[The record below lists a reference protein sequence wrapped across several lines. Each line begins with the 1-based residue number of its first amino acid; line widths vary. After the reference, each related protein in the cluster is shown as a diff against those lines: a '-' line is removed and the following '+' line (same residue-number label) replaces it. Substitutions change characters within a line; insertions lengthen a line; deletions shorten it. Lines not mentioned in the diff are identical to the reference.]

1 MNNNQKINAF
11 QYVTLIIFPILSI
24 FNGIGFH
31 NIIKISKRDCYI
43 SIILSY
49 LIGLIII
56 GLIIYISN
64 YEKDKNIKEKINILF
79 GSTIGNIINMVINV
93 IISIISI
100 VTIYGICN
108 FVTSQFLSDT
118 PVLIIEIMIGIVIV
132 YNVTRKIEV
141 ITRANTIFLEI
152 ILTLSIISFISLIP
166 KMDKSNLLPILE
178 NGINCPLKGSLYL
191 TLTNIVPT
199 LAILIIPKNN
209 IIDHSKINKYLF
221 ISYTLSYIIILL
233 ISIKTLS
240 ILGINLTK
248 LYEYPEY
255 IVLKK
260 ISLFNF
266 FDKIENIIFI
276 KWILTSFS
284 TLSLLIYYLSNLIK
298 INKNNNIIPLLI
310 TTIIILISTYY
321 FKNNTLFTN
330 FIETKYPYINLTL
343 LIIFIF
349 IALTISIKKRTKGSL

>member
-11 QYVTLIIFPILSI
+11 QYAILIIFPILSI

-31 NIIKISKRDCYI
+31 NIIKISKRDCYF
-43 SIILSY
+43 SIIFSY
-49 LIGLIII
+49 FIGLII
-56 GLIIYISN
+56 LAMIIYISN
-64 YEKDKNIKEKINILF
+64 YEKDKNIHEKINIIF
-79 GSTIGNIINMVINV
+79 GNCIGNIINIVIN
-93 IISIISI
+93 IIIFIISI

-108 FVTSQFLSDT
+108 FVTSQFLSET
-118 PVLIIEIMIGIVIV
+118 PVIIIGIMIGIVIV
-132 YNVTRKIEV
+132 YNITKGIEV
-141 ITRANTIFLEI
+141 ITRANIIFLAI
-152 ILTLSIISFISLIP
+152 ILALSIISFISLITQI
-166 KMDKSNLLPILE
+166 DKSNLKPILE
-178 NGINCPLKGSLYL
+178 NGITPPLKGSIYL

-199 LAILIIPKNN
+199 LAILTIPKNK
-209 IIDHSKINKYLF
+209 IIDYPKINKYLI

-240 ILGINLTK
+240 ILGLNLTN

-284 TLSLLIYYLSNLIK
+284 TLSLLIYYLSNSIK
-298 INKNNNIIPLLI
+298 IKKNNNIMPFLI

-330 FIETKYPYINLTL
+330 FIETKYPYINLIL

-349 IALTISIKKRTKGSL
+349 ITITISLKKRT

>member
-1 MNNNQKINAF
+1 MNNNKKINAF
-11 QYVTLIIFPILSI
+11 QYAILIIFPILSI

-31 NIIKISKRDCYI
+31 NIIKISKRDCYF
-43 SIILSY
+43 SIIFSY
-49 LIGLIII
+49 FIGLII
-56 GLIIYISN
+56 LAMIIYISN
-64 YEKDKNIKEKINILF
+64 YEKDKNIHEKINIIF
-79 GSTIGNIINMVINV
+79 GNPIGNIINAIIN
-93 IISIISI
+93 IIIFIISI

-108 FVTSQFLSDT
+108 FVTSQFLSET
-118 PVLIIEIMIGIVIV
+118 PVLVIGIMIGIVIV
-132 YNVTRKIEV
+132 YNITKGIEV
-141 ITRANTIFLEI
+141 ITRANIIFLAI

-166 KMDKSNLLPILE
+166 QIDKSNLKPILE
-178 NGINCPLKGSLYL
+178 NGITPPLKGSIYL

-199 LAILIIPKNN
+199 LAILTIPKNN
-209 IIDHSKINKYLF
+209 VINHSKINKYLF

-240 ILGINLTK
+240 ILGLNLTN

-255 IVLKK
+255 IVLKR

-284 TLSLLIYYLSNLIK
+284 TLSLLIYYLSNSIK
-298 INKNNNIIPLLI
+298 IKKNNNIMPFLI
-310 TTIIILISTYY
+310 TTLIILISTYY

-330 FIETKYPYINLTL
+330 FIETKYPYINLIL

-349 IALTISIKKRTKGSL
+349 ITITISLKKRT

>member
-11 QYVTLIIFPILSI
+11 QYAILIIFPILSI

-31 NIIKISKRDCYI
+31 NIIKISKRDCYF
-43 SIILSY
+43 SIIFSY
-49 LIGLIII
+49 FIGLII
-56 GLIIYISN
+56 LAMIIYISN
-64 YEKDKNIKEKINILF
+64 YEKDKNIHEKINIIF
-79 GSTIGNIINMVINV
+79 GNCIGNIINMVINIIIF
-93 IISIISI
+93 IISII
-100 VTIYGICN
+100 TIYGICN
-108 FVTSQFLSDT
+108 FVTSQFLSET
-118 PVLIIEIMIGIVIV
+118 PVIIIGIMIGIVLV
-132 YNVTRKIEV
+132 YNVTKKIEV
-141 ITRANTIFLEI
+141 ITRANIIFLAI

-166 KMDKSNLLPILE
+166 QIDKSNLKPILE
-178 NGINCPLKGSLYL
+178 NGITSPLKGSIYL

-199 LAILIIPKNN
+199 LAILTIPKNN
-209 IIDHSKINKYLF
+209 VINHSKINKYLF

-240 ILGINLTK
+240 ILGLNLTN

-255 IVLKK
+255 IVLKR

-284 TLSLLIYYLSNLIK
+284 TLSLLIYYLSNSIK
-298 INKNNNIIPLLI
+298 TKKNNNIMPFLI

-330 FIETKYPYINLTL
+330 FIETKYPYINLIL

-349 IALTISIKKRTKGSL
+349 ITITISLKKRT